1 MNKKI
6 EKLILVDGSGYIFRA
21 YYMLPPMNRSDGTP
35 VNAVYGF
42 SNMMMKLVDDLK
54 LNEGNKLLAIIH
66 DSGRITFR
74 NKIYSD
80 YKANRDETPE
90 DLIPQFA
97 LIREA
102 TDAFNLPSDEMKGFE
117 ADDLIATYSKKSTEA
132 GIPVRIISADKDLMQ
147 LVSDNV
153 EMFDPI
159 KGKIIG
165 PKEVKD
171 KFGVLPEKVIDVQAL
186 AGDSVDNIPG
196 VPGIGIKTAAQLINE
211 YGTLENLLKN
221 ADKIKQPKRREN
233 LINNTELANISKKL
247 VTLDTNVPVKK
258 QLMDFIWNEPNNDS
272 LIDWLTTQGFK
283 SIVSKVSIRDST
295 KGENINNNHE
305 IIDKNTSTYTLI
317 NEINLLKEWVQVGLA
332 SREISIDTETNSLNP
347 HECSLV
353 GISFSPHPGKACY
366 IPLGHKSKVR
376 ELDLNLENKKPVSV
390 ENLKQIPLD
399 KAIDILKPLL
409 ENHAILKIGQNIKF
423 DIHVLRRYGIDVY
436 PIDDTMILSYVID
449 GTKNGHGMDELAK
462 IHLNYETIKFT
473 EVCGTGKNK
482 ITFDQVSLD
491 KAKNYAA
498 EDSDITLRL
507 HKHLKPRL
515 SSERVTKVYER
526 LERPLIPILC
536 EMEKTGIKADAEL
549 LIELEKDFSERA
561 NIFEKEIFD
570 IAGREFN
577 IGSPQQLGQVLFDKE
592 QGMGLDGKKTKTGVW
607 ATGANIL
614 ESLKDEGHELPS
626 KVLEW
631 RGLTKL
637 KNTYTSSLREQINPS
652 TGRIHTT
659 FIQHFTSTGRLSSS
673 TPNLQNIP
681 IRTND
686 GKKIRSA
693 FIPEKGC
700 ILLSADYSQIE
711 LKILAHIANAKT
723 LRKAFLNGE
732 DIHASTAS
740 SIFNIPVTNMD
751 PMIRRKA
758 KAINFGIIYG
768 ISPFGLAKQLMITRD
783 EAREFIDTYF
793 KQFPEILNYMDETK
807 NFARKNGFVTTPFGR
822 KCQTPGITARNG
834 NIKQYAERAA
844 INAPIQGG
852 AADIIKAAMIKI
864 PKQLNASGIRAKML
878 LQVHD
883 ELIFEI
889 PEDELEKS
897 QTIIKEIM
905 ENTVKLDIPLNVD
918 VGYGENWAEAH

>member
-21 YYMLPPMNRSDGTP
+21 YYMLPPMNRPDGTP

-592 QGMGLDGKKTKTGVW
+592 QGMGLDGKKTKTGAW